1 MKALRKRKRKVMSR
15 RQPEK
20 ISSAEAWRNSQ
31 SDALAAY
38 QANYKPGDPALSQI
52 EINEIYGESQLQSDE

>member
-1 MKALRKRKRKVMSR
+1 MSKRQKA
-15 RQPEK
+15 
-20 ISSAEAWRNSQ
+20 AEAWRNAQ

-52 EINEIYGESQLQSDE
+52 EINEIYGQPLLNPMLHQK

>member
-1 MKALRKRKRKVMSR
+1 MKALRKRKRKVISS

-20 ISSAEAWRNSQ
+20 ISAEETRRNAE

-38 QANYKPGDPALSQI
+38 QAAYKPGDPALSQL
-52 EINEIYGESQLQSDE
+52 EINEIYGASQLQPE